1 MAAIGKMPEK
11 IETGRELVG
20 LLPAAGSAERI
31 SPLPCSKE
39 IFPVGFHESSDNF
52 GQRPKAAAHYLL
64 ENMQNAGVENAFI
77 VIRKGKWDIPGYFG
91 GGELVPMN
99 IAYMVTDA
107 TGGVPFTLD
116 KAYSFYK
123 NDLVLFGFP
132 DIVFKPKNVFKRLLQ
147 KQKATEA
154 DVVLGL
160 FKSENH
166 RKMDMVK
173 LKDGGISGI
182 VIKPQKSGLVY
193 TWIAAVWTPRFSR
206 FMHEYLHLDLFRE
219 QESLLSSSPIERKEI
234 YVGDVIQAAVDINF
248 RVEGVIFKSGI
259 YIDIGTP
266 DDLYKAVKTGLNRK
280 MTVSPNDREKKEFNR

>member
-1 MAAIGKMPEK
+1 MPLR
-11 IETGRELVG
+11 IESKRELVG
-20 LLPAAGSAERI
+20 LVPAAGAAERV

-39 IFPVGFHESSDNF
+39 IFPVGFYMDRDTC

-64 ENMQNAGVENAFI
+64 ENMQNAGVGKAFI

-91 GGELVPMN
+91 GGELVPMD

-123 NDLVLFGFP
+123 NGLILFGFP
-132 DIVFKPKNVFKRLLQ
+132 DIVFEPKNVFKRLLK
-147 KQKATEA
+147 KQEITEA

-160 FKSENH
+160 FKTENH

-173 LKDGGISGI
+173 LKDGRISGI
-182 VIKPQKSGLVY
+182 DIKPLKSELEY
-193 TWIAAVWTPRFSR
+193 TWIVAVWTPRFSQ
-206 FMHEYLHLDLFRE
+206 FMHEYLHLDLLRE
-219 QESLLSSSPIERKEI
+219 QKLSLSSSPVERKEM
-234 YVGDVIQAAVDINF
+234 YVGDVIQAAVDINL

-266 DDLYKAVKTGLNRK
+266 DDLYRAVKTGLKRK
-280 MTVSPNDREKKEFNR
+280 MTVSMNERE